1 MRNKDVINKAE
12 VTLGTLKT
20 GGLMNP
26 TQAST
31 FIRMV
36 QNTPTLL
43 QD

>member
-1 MRNKDVINKAE
+1 MRNQEVINKAE

-31 FIRMV
+31 
-36 QNTPTLL
+36 
-43 QD
+43 